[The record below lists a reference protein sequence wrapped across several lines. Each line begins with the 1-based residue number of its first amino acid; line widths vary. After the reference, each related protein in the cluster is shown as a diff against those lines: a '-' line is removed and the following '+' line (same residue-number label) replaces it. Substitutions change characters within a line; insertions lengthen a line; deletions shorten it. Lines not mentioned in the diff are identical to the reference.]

1 MKTINDHK
9 YSQRAV
15 APIIAT
21 LLMVAISVVGGIL
34 IFVFA
39 QGFFTD
45 TNIQSPTIE
54 SLEIFGYDARDRARL
69 RTHIFDPTEAE
80 AAGTGSPTISVA
92 ASNNLKDADAITVF
106 VRNKGAGPL
115 TIDVVKVFGAEYG
128 YDTTITTATDLGTAT
143 PIASTSTATVGSSD
157 TRFFAISTDGKKTTT
172 GPVIG
177 PGQDATIIIRY
188 DEDTNGKVKI
198 GRPIPVV
205 IVTGGGSTFT
215 KQVQNGVTVG
225 V

>member
-45 TNIQSPTIE
+45 TNIQSPNIE
-54 SLEIFGYDARDRARL
+54 SLEIFGYDARDQADL
-69 RTHIFDPTEAE
+69 KTHIFDPTATSPAE
-80 AAGTGSPTISVA
+80 ADGLATLNAATTSTTIGLRDGDV
-92 ASNNLKDADAITVF
+92 ITLF
-106 VRNKGAGPL
+106 VRNKGAGAV
-115 TIDVVKVFGAEYG
+115 TIDTIKVFG
-128 YDTTITTATDLGTAT
+128 ITYTWDSTVT
-143 PIASTSTATVGSSD
+143 ASTTVPADQKFSIAPAGLPLSTGGLA
-157 TRFFAISTDGKKTTT
+157 AA
-172 GPVIG
+172 PVIE
-177 PGQDATIIIRY
+177 PGQDATIIIAY
-188 DEDTNGKVKI
+188 EGTTNGVVKI

-205 IVTGGGSTFT
+205 FYTGNGAAFT

-225 V
+225 

>member
-1 MKTINDHK
+1 MKITNDHK

-45 TNIQSPTIE
+45 TSIQTPQID
-54 SLEIFGYDARDRARL
+54 SLEIFGYDARDQASL
-69 RTHIFDPTEAE
+69 FTHIHDPTATTQNA
-80 AAGTGSPTISVA
+80 AAGFAALSTAPTSTTVGLRD
-92 ASNNLKDADAITVF
+92 SDGITVF
-106 VRNKGAGPL
+106 VRNKGSTA
-115 TIDVVKVFGAEYG
+115 ISIEQIKVFGAVYTW
-128 YDTTITTATDLGTAT
+128 DSTT
-143 PIASTSTATVGSSD
+143 PASTSIPGTQKFSLSLDGLPLTAAAASP
-157 TRFFAISTDGKKTTT
+157 A
-172 GPVIG
+172 IG

-188 DEDTNGKVKI
+188 EQDTNGAIKV

-205 IVTGGGSTFT
+205 IQTGSGAVFT
-215 KQVQNGVTVG
+215 KQIQNGVTAG
-225 V
+225 